1 VSLKVERDQRDKARK
16 LLVDSIDPSENRKA
30 MKAAR
35 VERGANSF
43 EVVAREWLAKHFN
56 SWVEN
61 HANRTIL
68 RFERDIFPWVGVRP
82 ISELLEVVRRRSMKL
97 IG

>member
-1 VSLKVERDQRDKARK
+1 MNAGCTWKFLRLAESGV
-16 LLVDSIDPSENRKA
+16 DPSENRKM

-35 VERGANSF
+35 VERGVNSF
-43 EVVAREWLAKHFN
+43 EVVAREWLAKHSN

-82 ISELLEVVRRRSMKL
+82 ISELLEVVRRRSMRL